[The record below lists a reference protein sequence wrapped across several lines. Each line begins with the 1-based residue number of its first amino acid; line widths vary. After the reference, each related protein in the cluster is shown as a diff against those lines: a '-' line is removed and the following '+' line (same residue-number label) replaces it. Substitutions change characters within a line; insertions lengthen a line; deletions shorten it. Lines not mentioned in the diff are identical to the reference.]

1 MSYKVVRLAHAG
13 KRNRYLAATGIAFIG
28 YVLFLSSAL
37 WFPGQKKSMEY
48 TPLGIQQEIGETTC
62 MVSVVYWA
70 YAPEQE
76 AMLVEL
82 DLDGIRSEVT
92 FSAVDKA
99 RDPIPVEVKL
109 AQSGTY
115 VLKLSSV
122 PEDFQA
128 ISLCVMVEGQTRRLY
143 TNIDQVEQVN
153 RLHFYPDLT
162 GYYQAR
168 IHRNIEVLQRKKRRF
183 KSWMIR
189 SQRIR
194 CRLRRHQN
202 VCRICQDSSALMQ
215 RTVSKHGKKRLQNAR
230 KSSRQQLNKL
240 PSWLM
245 NRRNKSNCWNH
256 RSWRTLNAN
265 QNQRLCPN
273 RTQKSRKAR
282 KRNEMCICR
291 KPEGRFR
298 LYC

>member
-48 TPLGIQQEIGETTC
+48 TPLGIQQEIGEITC

-128 ISLCVMVEGQTRRLY
+128 ISLRVMVEGQTRRLY
-143 TNIDQVEQVN
+143 TNICKRGTFGREGS
-153 RLHFYPDLT
+153 YS
-162 GYYQAR
+162 GYS
-168 IHRNIEVLQRKKRRF
+168 L
-183 KSWMIR
+183 
-189 SQRIR
+189 
-194 CRLRRHQN
+194 L
-202 VCRICQDSSALMQ
+202 
-215 RTVSKHGKKRLQNAR
+215 
-230 KSSRQQLNKL
+230 
-240 PSWLM
+240 
-245 NRRNKSNCWNH
+245 
-256 RSWRTLNAN
+256 
-265 QNQRLCPN
+265 
-273 RTQKSRKAR
+273 
-282 KRNEMCICR
+282 
-291 KPEGRFR
+291 
-298 LYC
+298 

>member
-128 ISLCVMVEGQTRRLY
+128 ISLRVMVEGQTRRLY

-168 IHRNIEVLQRKKRRF
+168 IQRNIEVLEQEIAAEKAQIQELDEQIAAYQVQITQTSER
-183 KSWMIR
+183 MPY
-189 SQRIR
+189 
-194 CRLRRHQN
+194 L
-202 VCRICQDSSALMQ
+202 
-215 RTVSKHGKKRLQNAR
+215 
-230 KSSRQQLNKL
+230 SRQQ
-240 PSWLM
+240 
-245 NRRNKSNCWNH
+245 
-256 RSWRTLNAN
+256 RTDAENSIETWKKEIAECQEKQQAATEQITELVDE
-265 QNQRLCPN
+265 QEK
-273 RTQKSRKAR
+273 QKQLLES
-282 KRNEMCICR
+282 
-291 KPEGRFR
+291 
-298 LYC
+298 

>member
-109 AQSGTY
+109 AQSG
-115 VLKLSSV
+115 
-122 PEDFQA
+122 E
-128 ISLCVMVEGQTRRLY
+128 I
-143 TNIDQVEQVN
+143 
-153 RLHFYPDLT
+153 
-162 GYYQAR
+162 
-168 IHRNIEVLQRKKRRF
+168 
-183 KSWMIR
+183 
-189 SQRIR
+189 
-194 CRLRRHQN
+194 
-202 VCRICQDSSALMQ
+202 
-215 RTVSKHGKKRLQNAR
+215 R
-230 KSSRQQLNKL
+230 KSVV
-240 PSWLM
+240 
-245 NRRNKSNCWNH
+245 
-256 RSWRTLNAN
+256 
-265 QNQRLCPN
+265 
-273 RTQKSRKAR
+273 
-282 KRNEMCICR
+282 
-291 KPEGRFR
+291 
-298 LYC
+298 